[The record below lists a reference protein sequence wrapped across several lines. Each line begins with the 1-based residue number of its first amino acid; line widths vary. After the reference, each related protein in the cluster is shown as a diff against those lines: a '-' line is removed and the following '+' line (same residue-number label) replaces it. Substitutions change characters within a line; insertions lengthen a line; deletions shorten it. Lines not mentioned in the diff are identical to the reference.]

1 MKIKME
7 IKKIVSLTIRYK
19 ARTNINDDYE
29 KVIKKLYEIIGKKE
43 IKNSVKK
50 LNELYK
56 YIQGKYILYMVEDNN
71 NINQRAIIENR
82 AFFNMKEEEMAK
94 YAKMEENFH
103 SN

>member
-1 MKIKME
+1 
-7 IKKIVSLTIRYK
+7 
-19 ARTNINDDYE
+19 
-29 KVIKKLYEIIGKKE
+29 
-43 IKNSVKK
+43 
-50 LNELYK
+50 
-56 YIQGKYILYMVEDNN
+56 MVEDNN